1 MKKIAVLYCMT
12 ILGFLLGIHN
22 GRIALWEDG
31 KKGPIK
37 VFPYSASML
46 PEKDRAL
53 LEEGIHFDTKEELV
67 QRIEDYLS

>member
-12 ILGFLLGIHN
+12 ILGFLLGIQG

-31 KKGPIK
+31 KKEPIK

-53 LEEGIHFDTKEELV
+53 LEEGIHFDSKEELV
-67 QRIEDYLS
+67 RRIEDYLS